1 MAGHEVLTDFLQV
14 VVQTSS
20 ERVPSVADLLHD
32 RVFRRGLDFKVLRE
46 CRRVEIHGANGR
58 EVTRG
63 LTETGIY
70 RVNPFT
76 LQRVCRVVEPVVRGS
91 ETLWLVV
98 HEQRGGNEEST

>member
-32 RVFRRGLDFKVLRE
+32 RIFRRGLDFKVLRE
-46 CRRVEIHGANGR
+46 CRRVGIHG
-58 EVTRG
+58 
-63 LTETGIY
+63 
-70 RVNPFT
+70 VNPFT
-76 LQRVCRVVEPVVRGS
+76 LQRVYRVVEPVVRDS
-91 ETLWLVV
+91 ETLLLVV